1 MQSYRDGF
9 SLEVRLPNG
18 INNMHTKGTPMPLHK
33 TAVTIPE
40 DLLAKVDEAAEQRGE
55 SRSRYI
61 TRVLRAAVG
70 ARRDAEITKRLNSLF
85 SNDESRDEQQR
96 TTADLQASGVNW
108 GDERW

>member
-1 MQSYRDGF
+1 
-9 SLEVRLPNG
+9 
-18 INNMHTKGTPMPLHK
+18 MPLHK

-70 ARRDAEITKRLNSLF
+70 AKRDADITNRLNSLF
-85 SNDESRDEQQR
+85 ADDKVRDEQQR
-96 TTADLQASGVNW
+96 TTTELQTSGVSW
-108 GDERW
+108 GDDQW